1 MSNLRDDTQETV
13 TISTSTWSR
22 TRELVVEVAKA
33 ATFLLGVVSVSH
45 ADTVTIGD
53 EVFDRLRH
61 TVEETAMISESHGDA
76 LRAVNLIS
84 ERAKISDKDLSYTHY
99 FELIA
104 EATVISDELHDKSK
118 IFVSDVLRISDST
131 SGTQYAGGLVNETL
145 KLRDSVFQ
153 KNHTS
158 ELVQESIEVADS
170 ITEGKLLLITDNFKI
185 SDSAYGKTLTSSLV
199 NESLKIRD
207 SVVSERLIS
216 DLIEESLQVA
226 VSVQDRLLA
235 VTQEELTISDEVSGL
250 RKTQALLHDRV
261 KISDDLFGVRRIQ
274 IEDFATIS
282 DEAFG
287 TRKLTELVDVQANLV
302 DEIIQTNRQF
312 EMIFDTFK
320 VSDQSYGTLKA
331 ESLAVETLLIE
342 DDVVG
347 ENLISDWAWTGNTD
361 TWGMSRYSDYPYSEL
376 TVIDGTLYGVTVN
389 GIYALDSDQKLVGK
403 FTTAKIDIG
412 EGGLVHPNA
421 AYLEYVL
428 SGDDKELGITVSTTQ
443 SGDERK
449 YTYYL
454 PKENS
459 NYLTN
464 GRVIFGR
471 GLRGR
476 HFAFE
481 LSVRATNAQI
491 NDLSIDFTKTKR
503 RV

>member
-1 MSNLRDDTQETV
+1 MDYRDDTQETV
-13 TISTSTWSR
+13 TITSSTWGR
-22 TRELVVEVAKA
+22 TRELVVEVAKVSTLILGSI
-33 ATFLLGVVSVSH
+33 ATVH
-45 ADTVTIGD
+45 ADTVKISD
-53 EVFDRLRH
+53 EVFDKIGRV
-61 TVEETAMISESHGDA
+61 VEEKITISSTVGDKLHASNMVVETAKIIDTDKSRAHYIDLVVENLQPQVSLSE
-76 LRAVNLIS
+76 NLKVFS
-84 ERAKISDKDLSYTHY
+84 SDTFKISDS
-99 FELIA
+99 
-104 EATVISDELHDKSK
+104 
-118 IFVSDVLRISDST
+118 ST
-131 SGTQYAGGLVNETL
+131 GVQYSSVVVNEKL
-145 KLRDSVFQ
+145 KLRDSVFH

-158 ELVQESIEVADS
+158 ELVQENLKVADS
-170 ITEGKLLLITDNFKI
+170 ITESKLLIITDNFKI
-185 SDSAYGKTLTSSLV
+185 SDSAYGKTLTSSSV
-199 NESLKIRD
+199 SESLKIRD
-207 SVVSERLIS
+207 SVVSNRLIS

-226 VSVQDRLLA
+226 VSVQDHL
-235 VTQEELTISDEVSGL
+235 LTISQEKITIDDEVSGL
-250 RKTQALLHDRV
+250 RKTQTLSHDRI
-261 KISDDLFGVRRIQ
+261 KISDNLFGVRRVQ

-287 TRKLTELVDVQANLV
+287 TRKLTELVDVQVNLV
-302 DEIIQTNRQF
+302 DEIVQTNRQF
-312 EMIFDTFK
+312 EMLVDTLK

-331 ESLAVETLLIE
+331 GSLAVETLLIE

-361 TWGMSRYSDYPYSEL
+361 TWGMSRYSDYPYNEL
-376 TVIDGTLYGVTVN
+376 AVIDGTLYGVTTN
-389 GIYALDSDQKLVGK
+389 GIYALDSEQELVGK

-412 EGGLVHPNA
+412 KGGLVHPNT

-459 NYLTN
+459 NHLTN

-471 GLRGR
+471 GLHGR

-491 NDLSIDFTKTKR
+491 NDLSVDFTKTKR